1 MKENNASQDAFYS
14 KFKTQLETT
23 MHFPSIYT
31 YKFIVPNSTD
41 ASTRIKEIFDATGAV
56 ISARPSARG
65 TYSSI
70 TISVMMESADD
81 VIDKYR
87 KAAEIDGVVM
97 L

>member
-1 MKENNASQDAFYS
+1 MKENNASQEAFYR

-23 MHFPSIYT
+23 VHFPSIYT

-41 ASTRIKEIFDATGAV
+41 ASSRIKEIFDTTGAV
-56 ISARPSARG
+56 ISARPSAKG

-81 VIDKYR
+81 VIAKYR
-87 KAAEIDGVVM
+87 SVGSIDGVVM